1 MWQMHVQF
9 LIFKCEVQDNFDWIL
24 IFLLED
30 VEYDHLSNASVI
42 AMFVSSLWQD
52 VYCPFGV
59 FQLWTFWNSHPAL
72 LCLHHATFSNTNVL
86 SRVSYSLSG

>member
-9 LIFKCEVQDNFDWIL
+9 LILKCEVQDNFDWIL

-52 VYCPFGV
+52 VYCPFEICSSGPLE
-59 FQLWTFWNSHPAL
+59 FTPNLTASASCHL
-72 LCLHHATFSNTNVL
+72 LKH
-86 SRVSYSLSG
+86 

>member
-24 IFLLED
+24 IFVLED

-42 AMFVSSLWQD
+42 AMFVSLWQ
-52 VYCPFGV
+52 V
-59 FQLWTFWNSHPAL
+59 
-72 LCLHHATFSNTNVL
+72 
-86 SRVSYSLSG
+86 